1 MPRDET
7 WDEQR
12 RFGERTMRRFL
23 HASLLWLVACLALTL
38 GPRASFAAEQRFALV
53 VGNSQYKTGTLA
65 TPANDAGLVADAL
78 QAAGFT
84 VTGARDLDQA
94 TLTARLDA
102 QDYLLRALSVTQSE
116 HGAQLRKLTDHQVR
130 LADNQAAMAD
140 EQTRLADHQ
149 AAMADEQTRQATNQ
163 AAIADEQTR
172 MAGEQQRTTSALGRV
187 EAGVRTIIGLLDRD
201 G

>member
-1 MPRDET
+1 VPDEPGDT
-7 WDEQR
+7 RRRLDVVEQR
-12 RFGERTMRRFL
+12 LDAVETKI
-23 HASLLWLVACLALTL
+23 
-38 GPRASFAAEQRFALV
+38 
-53 VGNSQYKTGTLA
+53 NSE
-65 TPANDAGLVADAL
+65 AGLRAMM
-78 QAAGFT
+78 
-84 VTGARDLDQA
+84 DLDQA